1 MVFHHK
7 KNYNIRRES
16 MFRIRVWMGI
26 LCLILVTS
34 ACKGKATQLT
44 HIRLPMGYIPNV
56 QQAPFYVAVEKG
68 YFRQAGI
75 ELEFD
80 YSFETDG
87 VALVGANKLKFSV
100 ASGEQVLLAREQ
112 GVPVTYVMA
121 WYKDYPV
128 AVASKTEQGIRA
140 PQDLRGKKIGL
151 PGLFGASYIGLR
163 ALLNAGGLQESD
175 VTLDVIGYSQVEALA
190 ADREQAVVV
199 YAANEPVVLRAQGYN
214 LDVIRVSDYVQL
226 ASNGLITNETTL
238 KDDPDLV
245 HKMVQVIL
253 HGMADAAANPD
264 EAYDICKKY
273 VETLTQ
279 ADTVVQKEVLA
290 ISIGFWQLDPP
301 GQTNPAAWENMQK
314 VLLEMK
320 LLTQEQDLSK
330 AYTNQFTGK

>member
-1 MVFHHK
+1 
-7 KNYNIRRES
+7 

-26 LCLILVTS
+26 LCLVLVTS
-34 ACKGKATQLT
+34 ACKGKSTQLT
-44 HIRLPMGYIPNV
+44 RIRLPMGYIPNV

-75 ELEFD
+75 EIEFD

-87 VALVGANKLKFSV
+87 VALVGAEKLQFAI
-100 ASGEQVLLAREQ
+100 ASGEQVLLARLQ

-128 AVASKTEQGIRA
+128 AIASKTDQGIHN

-163 ALLNAGGLQESD
+163 ALLNAGGLQESE
-175 VTLDVIGYSQVEALA
+175 VTLDVIGYNQVEALA
-190 ADREQAVVV
+190 AGREQAVVV
-199 YAANEPVVLRAQGYN
+199 YAANEPVVLRAQGYS

-226 ASNGLITNETTL
+226 ASNGLITNEATL
-238 KDDPDLV
+238 ADDPELV
-245 HKMVQVIL
+245 RKMVQVIL

-264 EAYDICKKY
+264 EAYDICGKY

-279 ADTVVQKEVLA
+279 ADAAVQKEVLA
-290 ISIGFWQLDPP
+290 TSIEFWQLDPP

-314 VLLEMK
+314 VLLEMG
-320 LLTQEQDLSK
+320 LLNQEQDLSK
-330 AYTNQFTGK
+330 AYTNQFVGK